1 MYNDFLLRLYSE
13 RRRLGV
19 FFSPEIRGSGEAQSR
34 DFGIEN
40 STGIPRDSNLV
51 QLGRIHHTVSGL
63 SWRHLYAFEQAMA
76 EVWVG
81 DGRGL
86 GGRTRPRRRG
96 VVHVG
101 VGGRLGEGVPTDHVQ
116 GLRGF
121 LRPRCSRQ
129 IPATPPDQ
137 LRDSSAR
144 ADAAKQSRRH
154 TSKAGLLT
162 SRTHRFSSRMRY
174 CFEFT

>member
-1 MYNDFLLRLYSE
+1 MITFWSHLGLMYNDFLLRLYSE

-76 EVWVG
+76 EVWAAEL
-81 DGRGL
+81 GL
-86 GGRTRPRRRG
+86 AGGAWSTSASAVVWAKVFRLITSKVYEGFSGLVARAKSRRR
-96 VVHVG
+96 H
-101 VGGRLGEGVPTDHVQ
+101 RTSCE
-116 GLRGF
+116 
-121 LRPRCSRQ
+121 
-129 IPATPPDQ
+129 TPVPDQ
-137 LRDSSAR
+137 MPRNSPDGTSAR
-144 ADAAKQSRRH
+144 PGS
-154 TSKAGLLT
+154 
-162 SRTHRFSSRMRY
+162 
-174 CFEFT
+174 CP